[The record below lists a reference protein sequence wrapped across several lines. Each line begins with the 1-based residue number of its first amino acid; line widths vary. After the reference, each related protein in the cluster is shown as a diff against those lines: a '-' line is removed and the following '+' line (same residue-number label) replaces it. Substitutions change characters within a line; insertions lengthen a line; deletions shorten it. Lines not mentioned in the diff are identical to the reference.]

1 MDTET
6 TKYVELLWTAGLD
19 STFRLVELSRIAGV
33 EVQPY
38 YIKGDRKST
47 STEIEHMA
55 QILEV
60 LKQKSE
66 TLATIHN
73 PIIIEKSS
81 LTFDPEV
88 LNAHTEFSK
97 HTWIGSQY
105 RYLASFARAHKGL
118 ELSIEK
124 TDADECLHM
133 KTKKITTDIGDTF
146 VIDES
151 GDKDAYIIFR
161 DFSFPVI
168 DKTKDDEYA
177 LLHEWGYDD
186 VVALTWFCHNPIKG
200 KPCGYCHPCCDCVE
214 MGFKFRLDKVAMRR
228 YHLRFFYRIPLE
240 INNILFKRKN
250 KKLQKQFLNSN
261 SNKLQ
266 PQN

>member
-19 STFRLVELSRIAGV
+19 STFRLVELSRKSGV
-33 EVQPY
+33 EIQPY

-47 STEIEHMA
+47 QTEIEHMYK
-55 QILEV
+55 ILDV
-60 LKQKSE
+60 LHAKKD
-66 TLATIHN
+66 TVATINN

-81 LTFDPEV
+81 LTMDPEI

-105 RYLASFARAHKGL
+105 RYLGSFARAHKGL

-133 KTKKITTDIGDTF
+133 VTKKVTTDIGDTF

-151 GDKDAYIIFR
+151 VDKDLYTIFQN
-161 DFSFPVI
+161 FTLPVI

-186 VVALTWFCHNPIKG
+186 VTALTWFCHNPIKG
-200 KPCGYCHPCCDCVE
+200 KPCGYCHPCCDCME
-214 MGFKFRLDKVAMRR
+214 MGFDFRLDKVAKRR

-240 INNILFKRKN
+240 IKNILFKRKN
-250 KKLQKQFLNSN
+250 KKLQKQFFNSN
-261 SNKLQ
+261 MSNLQ
-266 PQN
+266 SQN